1 MTPRYQEFAVD
12 AALAPHVHCVWSFE
26 ASEDGDEQAIP
37 PDGRAELI
45 VHRGAA
51 YEERGDDGRWRAQ
64 PMLLFAGQLTRPLV
78 LRSRGAV
85 AVLAVRFK
93 PAGAWAF
100 AGLAMAGCNDRRIA
114 LAELHGAAAAQS
126 LAARLAAAP
135 DANAARA
142 ALADYVARRIALNDG
157 RRDAAVERCVDRLYA
172 SEGRVALAELCA
184 LAGVGERQLQRRFA
198 EVVGIAPRTL
208 AVVIRLRRV
217 FDALRDAPWSTWSE
231 RAQAAGFFDHPQMAR
246 DFRRLLGRAPS
257 EWAKRRGG
265 IATSLVD
272 AAG

>member
-85 AVLAVRFK
+85 AVLAMRFT

-100 AGLAMAGCNDRRIA
+100 AGRAMAGCNDRRIA

-126 LAARLAAAP
+126 LAARLAAAR

-157 RRDAAVERCVDRLYA
+157 RRDAAVERCADRLYA

>member
-1 MTPRYQEFAVD
+1 MTPHYEEFAAD
-12 AALAPHVHCVWSFE
+12 AALAAHVDCLWSFE
-26 ASEDGDEQAIP
+26 ASEDGGEQAIP

-45 VHRGAA
+45 VHRGAP
-51 YEERGDDGRWRAQ
+51 YQERGGDGRWQTQ
-64 PMLLFAGQLTRPLV
+64 PSLLFAGQLTRPLV

-85 AVLAVRFK
+85 DVLAVRFT

-100 AGLAMAGCNDRRIA
+100 AGRSMADCNDRRIA
-114 LAELHGAAAAQS
+114 LATLHGATAARS
-126 LAARLAAAP
+126 LAASVAAAR
-135 DANAARA
+135 DANAART
-142 ALADYVARRIALNDG
+142 ALADYVSRRIAISDG
-157 RRDAAVERCVDRLYA
+157 RRDA
-172 SEGRVALAELCA
+172 
-184 LAGVGERQLQRRFA
+184 GERQLQRRFA

-208 AVVIRLRRV
+208 ASIVRLRRV

-246 DFRRLLGRAPS
+246 DFRRLLGRSPS

-272 AAG
+272 IAG